1 MGEEINRNIKG
12 KEKIVKYL
20 KALAIGLGIG
30 GAGGIGTIIC
40 YIYGTYLKQPNI
52 ECVVKENEI
61 TYSVREE
68 SRGFTLKLHPQI
80 VIQFDNHIVL
90 LIYLKEYYEEEFL
103 YSSESEKGRKVQT
116 TMQHAE
122 YVNELQRYIKDEI
135 ITIICS
141 DDNKI
146 SEKEMNKRLKV
157 YVSTL
162 GGIRYTLLEGNE
174 EKRFCVIETE
184 GIVKDYDENSK
195 EILSR
200 LYETQ
205 LRVTDDLDAIKA
217 DEKISNII
225 EGVAKEIVLLY

>member
-1 MGEEINRNIKG
+1 MGEEVNRNIKSR
-12 KEKIVKYL
+12 EKIFKFL

-30 GAGGIGTIIC
+30 GAGGIGTFIW

-52 ECVVKENEI
+52 ECVVEKNEI

-80 VIQFDNHIVL
+80 VIQFDDHIVL

-103 YSSESEKGRKVQT
+103 YFSEGEKGRKVQA
-116 TMQHAE
+116 TMQHVE

-135 ITIICS
+135 ISIIS
-141 DDNKI
+141 SEDNQI
-146 SEKEMNKRLKV
+146 SKEEMNKRLKV
-157 YVSTL
+157 YISTL

-174 EKRFCVIETE
+174 EKRFCIIETE

-205 LRVTDDLDAIKA
+205 LRVTGDLDELKA
-217 DEKISNII
+217 EEKVSNII

>member
-1 MGEEINRNIKG
+1 MGEETSRNIKG
-12 KEKIVKYL
+12 REKIVKYL

-30 GAGGIGTIIC
+30 GAGGIGTIIW

-103 YSSESEKGRKVQT
+103 YSSESEKGRKVQA
-116 TMQHAE
+116 TMQHVE

-146 SEKEMNKRLKV
+146 SKKEMNKRLKV

-217 DEKISNII
+217 EEKISNII